1 MAPEWSFLSHHGMV
15 MLALARRPD
24 LRLREIAEIV
34 GISTRATQTIV
45 GDLVDVG
52 VLERDRV
59 GRRNHYLI
67 RGDRALP
74 DPGAADH
81 DVSDL
86 VGALVSGPRAI
97 RPRTGTRDAVALSCG
112 DHRFQEPLRELL
124 AAEGL
129 TGRTEVISWPGG
141 AAALT
146 GPEGPLLVDV
156 LAAAAEREPADRV
169 LLVAHAECHAWT
181 AFDRAGED
189 PIANLREIR
198 GRRAR
203 TTVTVA
209 AAVGVSPETWYL
221 TTSGA
226 HRVGGSRRHRFPTRL
241 PMRRSAE
248 PSS

>member
-1 MAPEWSFLSHHGMV
+1 MV
-15 MLALARRPD
+15 MLAVARRPD

-34 GISTRATQTIV
+34 RISPRATQTIV
-45 GDLVDVG
+45 GDLVEAG
-52 VLERDRV
+52 VLVRDRI
-59 GRRNHYLI
+59 GRRNHYVV
-67 RGDRALP
+67 RGDRTLP

-97 RPRTGTRDAVALSCG
+97 RPRTGTRDALALACG

-129 TGRTEVISWPGG
+129 TGRSEVVSWPGG

-146 GPEGPLLVDV
+146 GPEGTLLLDV
-156 LAAAAEREPADRV
+156 MVAAADREPPDRV
-169 LLVAHAECHAWT
+169 LLIAHEECHAWT
-181 AFDRAGED
+181 AFDRSGDD
-189 PIANLREIR
+189 PFANLRETR
-198 GRRAR
+198 ARRAR
-203 TTVTVA
+203 TTVAVA

-226 HRVGGSRRHRFPTRL
+226 HRVGGPEWHRFPGRL
-241 PMRRSAE
+241 PVGAQAGGRRD
-248 PSS
+248 